1 MVIGSL
7 YMANSKNNIHK
18 KQNEKEMQ
26 SLVVAQH
33 YVYREAKLWALVL
46 FIISVL
52 VPVSL
57 NTSLIWIT
65 DEIIVGLM
73 SFISILILFFSEL
86 IRSEISVLKEN
97 ASIIQQKFDINVF
110 SFKNNFNIDEDIVQ
124 HYLEKYKNKDWER
137 KKNWYEKYDKLDKN
151 KAIFYCQKENIDW
164 TNSLSKKY
172 TKFLVVLFLIMVIL
186 FILNLIFN
194 NSSIIHTISILIVAL
209 PLLTYCYSGYIKI
222 KNDNKLIA
230 RIENVT
236 NGISVNI
243 ESDNQPTETSLV
255 NLQWMIFFLRCNK
268 YLVPDWFDR
277 LFYKKI
283 QSIEKRKSKQVN
295 IQRTD

>member
-1 MVIGSL
+1 
-7 YMANSKNNIHK
+7 
-18 KQNEKEMQ
+18 MQ

-33 YVYREAKLWALVL
+33 YVYREAKYWVLVL
-46 FIISVL
+46 SIISVL
-52 VPVSL
+52 IPISL
-57 NTSLIWIT
+57 NISLIWIT

-86 IRSEISVLKEN
+86 IRSEISILKEN

>member
-1 MVIGSL
+1 
-7 YMANSKNNIHK
+7 MANSKNNIHK

-33 YVYREAKLWALVL
+33 YVYREAKYWVLVL

-52 VPVSL
+52 IPISL
-57 NTSLIWIT
+57 NISLIWIT

-243 ESDNQPTETSLV
+243 ESDNQPTETALV

>member
-33 YVYREAKLWALVL
+33 YVYREAKCWVLVL

-52 VPVSL
+52 IPISL
-57 NTSLIWIT
+57 NISLIWIT

-222 KNDNKLIA
+222 KNDNILIA

-243 ESDNQPTETSLV
+243 ESENQPTETSLV

-295 IQRTD
+295 VQRTD

>member
-33 YVYREAKLWALVL
+33 YVYREAKCWVLVL

-52 VPVSL
+52 IPISL
-57 NTSLIWIT
+57 NISLIWIT

-86 IRSEISVLKEN
+86 IRSEISALKEN

-124 HYLEKYKNKDWER
+124 HYLEKYKNKDLER

-164 TNSLSKKY
+164 TNSISKKY

-194 NSSIIHTISILIVAL
+194 NASIIHTISILIVAL

-236 NGISVNI
+236 NGIFVNI

-295 IQRTD
+295 VQRTD

>member
-1 MVIGSL
+1 
-7 YMANSKNNIHK
+7 MANSKNNIHK

-33 YVYREAKLWALVL
+33 YVYREAKCWVLVL

-52 VPVSL
+52 IPISL
-57 NTSLIWIT
+57 NISLIWIT

-243 ESDNQPTETSLV
+243 ESENQPTETSLV

-295 IQRTD
+295 VQRTD

>member
-1 MVIGSL
+1 
-7 YMANSKNNIHK
+7 
-18 KQNEKEMQ
+18 MQ
-26 SLVVAQH
+26 LLT
-33 YVYREAKLWALVL
+33 KLISFDFLL
-46 FIISVL
+46 PKYGFDDHIYLSVL
-52 VPVSL
+52 IPISL
-57 NTSLIWIT
+57 NISLIWIT

-73 SFISILILFFSEL
+73 SFISILILFLSEL

-243 ESDNQPTETSLV
+243 ESENQPTETSLV

-295 IQRTD
+295 VQRTD

>member
-33 YVYREAKLWALVL
+33 YVYREAKCWVLVL

-52 VPVSL
+52 IPISL
-57 NTSLIWIT
+57 NISLIWIT

-243 ESDNQPTETSLV
+243 ESENQPTETSLV

-295 IQRTD
+295 VQRTD